1 MVKTSHTHNR
11 IVWLIP
17 FLGRTN
23 GSLGICPST
32 LLGAT
37 QLPSHVIMW
46 KNSPFLPSLWSNC
59 VIWGCKSV
67 AENMHSWESKGTQC
81 QSMPH
86 QGSTYFFWEIPCS
99 LWTFFFPTKKARN
112 SPHSTKGSKRKEG
125 MNGCQWATGLT
136 RPILPETNISPENRF
151 PGKGD
156 SYWTPSF
163 LGAMLV
169 AGSVIIATFHE
180 ILQTGKQ
187 DKFPH
192 VSNVEKNPY

>member
-1 MVKTSHTHNR
+1 MS
-11 IVWLIP
+11 
-17 FLGRTN
+17 
-23 GSLGICPST
+23 SCE
-32 LLGAT
+32 
-37 QLPSHVIMW
+37 

-59 VIWGCKSV
+59 VIWRCKSV

-86 QGSTYFFWEIPCS
+86 QGSTYFCLRDTMQS
-99 LWTFFFPTKKARN
+99 LDVFFRTKKARN

-125 MNGCQWATGLT
+125 MKGCQWATGLT
-136 RPILPETNISPENRF
+136 RLILPETNISPENRF

-156 SYWTPSF
+156 SYWKPSF

-169 AGSVIIATFHE
+169 SGSVIIATFHE

-187 DKFPH
+187 DNFPH
-192 VSNVEKNPY
+192 VSNVEKKNLIRHPIILLGS